1 MRLYKTLP
9 FCTIKLYMNN
19 NLFRDRN
26 LFILYALA
34 AGANIFNFV
43 GHGGWAVSGKVGF
56 ADLITKSLQNV
67 FGLSVSTATALPW
80 VKFIGAVD
88 LTIALIMVLALIGVW
103 TGRGSL
109 ARLARSRGMVLLFV
123 WAVFWGLATAFSRV
137 TAHNFEAI
145 YLLDFIERGGNFFGA
160 AIGLYLTLMLR
171 RLRGGA

>member
-1 MRLYKTLP
+1 
-9 FCTIKLYMNN
+9 MNN

-103 TGRGSL
+103 KGRGFL
-109 ARLARSRGMVLLFV
+109 AKLAGSRVMVVLFTWGIV
-123 WAVFWGLATAFSRV
+123 WGLATAFSRV
-137 TAHNFEAI
+137 TADNFDPI
-145 YLLDFIERGGNFFGA
+145 SLLDWVERGGNYFGA

-171 RLRGGA
+171 RMRENA